1 MAAEAV
7 AKRVATVAM
16 ALAVRVA
23 RLLVA
28 QQMVQVALVVA
39 DLVVRLLRV
48 VRVIMVELV
57 AQLAVLVVDILLALQ
72 VRPPAGAEVVR
83 KLMKTSTIQPNLGLR
98 AAAEAAVVIQL
109 VPSFRPLDQAPALF

>member
-83 KLMKTSTIQPNLGLR
+83 KLMKTSTIQPNLGLQ
-98 AAAEAAVVIQL
+98 AAEEAAEAIQPARL
-109 VPSFRPLDQAPALF
+109 SHLLAQAPA